1 MNIGIVK
8 TAKKVTKKAKI
19 KENAVAL
26 LCEINYNIR
35 TAPLKGEILMKKLI
49 SVLLTMCI
57 VLGLCACGGAASSS
71 NEGGQTQAVLQAGY
85 GRMDITPDHPVGMG
99 GYSDSETRKSGMT
112 LDYIYTTCVAF
123 QEGETT
129 LLVYTIDVCGLNDS
143 GMEKIRNYVSPFVN
157 VPKENIIIGATHT
170 HSAPAMGNDDAWDNA
185 FLKACGDA
193 AKKAIDDLAPIQMQT
208 ATATLENMNFV
219 RHYLMN
225 DGTYY
230 GSNFGSTASGF
241 KAHAL
246 EYPDRQLIL
255 VKLERESKKDIL
267 MVNWQAHP
275 AAAARQDDYTA
286 VSADFVGHL
295 RMTLENETG
304 MQVAYYTGASGNTNP
319 KSLIEVE
326 NTNNNNSYR
335 EYGKTLAKKVLEV
348 LPNLTPVEGT
358 GIKVTQFD
366 FEAEIDHS
374 WDHMKKEADE
384 VFNLWKS
391 EGKDAGDKLG
401 ATYGFTSSYQARAIR
416 TRYNLP
422 ATQVRQLRAFRV
434 GPIGFTSGSYEMF
447 SDHAEY
453 VKANSPFDLTFV
465 ISGNSGYIANE
476 LAYTYRSYETD
487 TGMYASGTGEA
498 MAAKYVELLNAV
510 K

>member
-1 MNIGIVK
+1 
-8 TAKKVTKKAKI
+8 
-19 KENAVAL
+19 
-26 LCEINYNIR
+26 
-35 TAPLKGEILMKKLI
+35 MKKLI
-49 SVLLTMCI
+49 SILLTLCI
-57 VLGLCACGGAASSS
+57 ILGLCACGSA
-71 NEGGQTQAVLQAGY
+71 GGGDTDQPQTGLQAGY
-85 GRMDITPDHPVGMG
+85 GRENITPETEVGMG
-99 GYSDSETRKSGMT
+99 GYSDAETRKSKNV

-123 QEGETT
+123 NEGDTT
-129 LLVYTIDVCGLNDS
+129 LLVYTIDVCGIADS
-143 GMEKIRNYVSPFVN
+143 GADKIRNYVATYAG
-157 VPKENIIIGATHT
+157 VPAENIIIGATHT
-170 HSAPAMGNDDAWDNA
+170 HSAPAMGNDDNWDNML
-185 FLKACGDA
+185 LKACGEA
-193 AKKAIDDLAPIQMQT
+193 AKNAIADLAPVKMET
-208 ATATLENMNFV
+208 ATGILENMNFV

-246 EYPDRQLIL
+246 DYPDRQLIL
-255 VKLERESKKDIL
+255 LKLDRETKKDIL

-286 VSADFVGHL
+286 VSADFVGHT
-295 RMTLENETG
+295 RSKLENETG
-304 MQVAYYTGASGNTNP
+304 MMVAYYTGASGNTNP
-319 KSLIEVE
+319 RSLIESENVNS
-326 NTNNNNSYR
+326 NTNYR
-335 EYGKTLAKKVLEV
+335 EYGKILADKILEV
-348 LPNLTPVEGT
+348 IPSLAPVEGS
-358 GIKVTQFD
+358 GIQVTKCD

-374 WDHMKKEADE
+374 WDNMIKEANE
-384 VFNLWKS
+384 VFDLWKS

-416 TRYNLP
+416 TRFNLP

-453 VKANSPFDLTFV
+453 VKENSPFDLTFV
-465 ISGNSGYIANE
+465 ITSNSGYIANK

-498 MAAKYVELLNAV
+498 MAEKYVELLNSI

>member
-1 MNIGIVK
+1 
-8 TAKKVTKKAKI
+8 
-19 KENAVAL
+19 
-26 LCEINYNIR
+26 
-35 TAPLKGEILMKKLI
+35 MKKLI
-49 SVLLTMCI
+49 SVLLSLCI
-57 VLGLCACGGAASSS
+57 LLGLCACGSA
-71 NEGGQTQAVLQAGY
+71 GGETDQPQGGLQAGY
-85 GRMDITPDHPVGMG
+85 GRENITPEGQVGMG
-99 GYSDSETRKSGMT
+99 GYSDAETRKTKSV

-123 QEGETT
+123 NDGTNT
-129 LLVYTIDVCGLNDS
+129 ILIYTIDVCGIADS
-143 GMEKIRNYVSPFVN
+143 GQKKIRDYVAQATGLPGD
-157 VPKENIIIGATHT
+157 NIFIGATHT
-170 HSAPAMGNDDAWDNA
+170 HSAPAMGNDSDWDMVL
-185 FLKACGDA
+185 LKACATA
-193 AKKAIDDLAPIQMQT
+193 AETAIKDLAPVKMET

-255 VKLERESKKDIL
+255 MKLDRETKKDIL

-295 RMTLENETG
+295 RSKVENDTG
-304 MQVAYYTGASGNTNP
+304 MMVAYYTGASGNTNP
-319 KSLIEVE
+319 KSLIEEE

-335 EYGKTLAKKVLEV
+335 EYGKTLAEKVEAL
-348 LPNLTPVEGT
+348 LPELKPVESDSWT
-358 GIKVTQFD
+358 IKTTKFD
-366 FEAEIDHS
+366 FQAEIDHS

-384 VFNLWKS
+384 VFDLWKS
-391 EGKDAGDKLG
+391 EGKEKGDQLG

-416 TRYNLP
+416 TRYSLP
-422 ATQVRQLRAFRV
+422 ATQVRELRAFSV

-453 VKANSPFDLTFV
+453 VKQNSPFDLTLV
-465 ISGNSGYIANE
+465 ITSNSGYIANE

-487 TGMYASGTGEA
+487 TGMYASGTGEK
-498 MAAKYVELLNAV
+498 MAEQYVQMLNAI

>member
-1 MNIGIVK
+1 
-8 TAKKVTKKAKI
+8 
-19 KENAVAL
+19 
-26 LCEINYNIR
+26 
-35 TAPLKGEILMKKLI
+35 MKKII
-49 SVLLTMCI
+49 SLLLTMCI
-57 VLGLCACGGAASSS
+57 LLGLCACGGAGSATST
-71 NEGGQTQAVLQAGY
+71 ETQPKAAVLQAGY
-85 GRMDITPDHPVGMG
+85 GRENISPEGQVGMG
-99 GYSDSETRKSGMT
+99 GYSDSETRKSKGV

-123 QEGETT
+123 DDGENTI
-129 LLVYTIDVCGLNDS
+129 LVYTIDVCGIADS
-143 GMEKIRNYVSPFVN
+143 GQKKIRDYVSNATQIPGDY
-157 VPKENIIIGATHT
+157 IIIGATHT
-170 HSAPAMGNDDAWDNA
+170 HSAPAMGNDADWDMVLLNA
-185 FLKACGDA
+185 CVTA
-193 AKKAIDDLAPIQMQT
+193 AKTAMADMAPITMQT

-246 EYPDRQLIL
+246 EYPDRQLVL
-255 VKLERESKKDIL
+255 VKLDRETKKDIL

-275 AAAARQDDYTA
+275 AAAARQDDYNA

-295 RMTLENETG
+295 RMKLENDTG

-319 KSLIEVE
+319 RSLIESE
-326 NTNNNNSYR
+326 NVKNNTSYR
-335 EYGKTLAKKVLEV
+335 DYGKTLAEEVEAV
-348 LPNLTPVEGT
+348 LPNLAPVESGK
-358 GIKVTQFD
+358 IKTTVFD

-384 VFNLWKS
+384 VFDLWKS
-391 EGKDAGDKLG
+391 VNKTEGDKLG
-401 ATYGFTSSYQARAIR
+401 ATYGFTSVYQARAIR
-416 TRYNLP
+416 TRYSLP
-422 ATQVRQLRAFRV
+422 ATQTRQLRAFCI

-453 VKANSPFDLTFV
+453 VKQNSPFDLTFV
-465 ISGNSGYIANE
+465 ITSNSGYIANE

-487 TGMYASGTGEA
+487 TGMYASGTGEKLA
-498 MAAKYVELLNAV
+498 EKYVELLNTL